1 MHKLLLGIALS
12 MLIAAPALA
21 CSSSPDNRGP
31 QIPPLAAAI
40 DGLLPE
46 AGLSGPDLEK
56 VKALRAEMSAAAAA
70 GKEEAAREV
79 EERAMQILGYK
90 KMWLACGRGT
100 FLWMKMS

>member
-12 MLIAAPALA
+12 VLVEAPALA
-21 CSSSPDNRGP
+21 CSSNPGSDP

-56 VKALRAEMSAAAAA
+56 AKAFRAEITAAAAA
-70 GKEEAAREV
+70 GKEEAAREA

-90 KMWLACGRGT
+90 KMWLACGPGT

>member
-1 MHKLLLGIALS
+1 
-12 MLIAAPALA
+12 MLVAAPAVA
-21 CSSSPDNRGP
+21 CSSSPGSDP

-40 DGLLPE
+40 DGLLPD
-46 AGLSGPDLEK
+46 AGLSTPDLEK